1 MSQWSCP
8 DQYVM
13 RPSVGRPPYRCTMT
27 GNFGKIRWYK
37 GLASDTTTR
46 RSIMNVG
53 IRNIPPAESRRR
65 VLQGHC

>member
-13 RPSVGRPPYRCTMT
+13 RPSVGRPPYRFTVT
-27 GNFGKIRWYK
+27 GNVGKLRWHK
-37 GLASDTTTR
+37 GLAPNTTTR
-46 RSIMNVG
+46 RSTMNGG
-53 IRNIPPAESRRR
+53 IRNIPPAESRWR